1 LSLYRDVLYRV
12 VGSVGIVGLGVA
24 GCSALTASSMKFGSV
39 WTIGFYAGLY
49 VLFPAL
55 AYAIVSSDERSKVAC
70 AASYFMVVGLISVG
84 LLGCMW
90 LPGWRTDPD
99 RGVFIQASVGAMFVG
114 ILGFPFQLLPARRE
128 LFGLG
133 VLGIVILVLA
143 S

>member
-1 LSLYRDVLYRV
+1 MSLYRDVFYRV
-12 VGSVGIVGLGVA
+12 VSSVGIVGLGVA
-24 GCSALTASSMKFGSV
+24 GLSALTASSMKYGSV

-55 AYAIVSSDERSKVAC
+55 AYAIVNSDQRSKLIC
-70 AASYFMVVGLISVG
+70 AASYFLVVGLISVS

-90 LPGWRTDPD
+90 LPEWRTNPD
-99 RGVFIQASVGAMFVG
+99 RGVFIQASVGALVVG

-133 VLGIVILVLA
+133 VLGIGILVLA

>member
-1 LSLYRDVLYRV
+1 LSLYRDVFYRV

-55 AYAIVSSDERSKVAC
+55 AYAIVSSDAIC

-84 LLGCMW
+84 LLGCML
-90 LPGWRTDPD
+90 LPEWRTNPD
-99 RGVFIQASVGAMFVG
+99 RGVFIQASVGAMVVG
-114 ILGFPFQLLPARRE
+114 IVGFPFQLLPARRD

-133 VLGIVILVLA
+133 VLGIAILILA